1 MKKNKKVIFIALAA
15 VLVVGATL
23 GVVAVANANDNGT
36 VQAQS
41 ANVSLF
47 DRVAA
52 IYKTNTGATIDSAA
66 LQKAF
71 QQAQKETMA
80 KFQDTKK
87 ERAPMSQDEML
98 QKLVDSGKITQ
109 KQADDYKAWLA
120 ARPALNTDALK
131 NWMDSKPAGIPFGP
145 GVSGNMTPRG
155 PSGTGKMFG
164 R

>member
-1 MKKNKKVIFIALAA
+1 MKKSKKVIFIVLAA

-23 GVVAVANANDNGT
+23 GMVAVANGNDNGA

-41 ANVSLF
+41 ANISMF
-47 DRVAA
+47 DRIAA
-52 IYKTNTGATIDSAA
+52 FYKTNTGTAIDSAA

-71 QQAQKETMA
+71 QQAQQQAVTDA
-80 KFQDTKK
+80 QD
-87 ERAPMSQDEML
+87 QML
-98 QKLVDSGKITQ
+98 KKLVDSGKITQ

-131 NWMDSKPAGIPFGP
+131 QWMQSKPAGVPFGP
-145 GVSGNMTPRG
+145 GLPGRG
-155 PSGTGKMFG
+155 MPGKMFC